1 MPWVPVNKHPAK
13 IKHNISNSHIHK
25 NCCLKL
31 AQKYIMQLSFCYYSK
46 IFFLNMFLILL
57 IFALVQVA
65 LPNLY
70 HILQTLFLKLSLKLI
85 AANEK
90 ENKICC

>member
-1 MPWVPVNKHPAK
+1 
-13 IKHNISNSHIHK
+13 
-25 NCCLKL
+25 
-31 AQKYIMQLSFCYYSK
+31 
-46 IFFLNMFLILL
+46 MFLILL

-70 HILQTLFLKLSLKLI
+70 HILQALFLKLSLKLI

-90 ENKICC
+90 ENKIYC